1 MKPYFRLLELKAS
14 VCSGTQTCS
23 GFKAEFSIMKS
34 IQIITIKENFM
45 STLYEPALHFH
56 EVDYSVDDI
65 HILKKITGSFP
76 KGKITTLV
84 GPSGAGKT
92 TLLKLCNGLISPT
105 SGNILIHNK
114 PISTYEPIH
123 LRRHV
128 GIALQS
134 APMIKGTVFQNLALP
149 MELQGKQLAE
159 QDAIDILEDVGLD
172 QHFLHRKTDDLSG
185 GQRQKVSIARTLINR
200 SEILLLDEIT
210 SALDR
215 TSLREIEELI
225 VKINRKYGVTII
237 WITHN
242 LEQAISIGN
251 YTWVLM
257 DGQII
262 ETGESDLLTSPTNE
276 FVKRFVRGD
285 IE

>member
-1 MKPYFRLLELKAS
+1 
-14 VCSGTQTCS
+14 
-23 GFKAEFSIMKS
+23 
-34 IQIITIKENFM
+34 M
-45 STLYEPALHFH
+45 SSLYEPALHFN
-56 EVDYSVDDI
+56 EVNYSVDDV
-65 HILKKITGSFP
+65 HILKEITGSFP

-105 SGNILIHNK
+105 SGEIFIHKK
-114 PISTYEPIH
+114 PIAEYDPIE
-123 LRRHV
+123 LRRFV

-149 MELQGKQLAE
+149 LELRGEKLAE
-159 QDAIDILEDVGLD
+159 QDAISFLEDVGLEK
-172 QHFLHRKTDDLSG
+172 QFLRWKTEDLSG

-215 TSLREIEELI
+215 TSLNDIEELI

-242 LEQAISIGN
+242 LEQALSIGD
-251 YTWVLM
+251 YTWVMM
-257 DGQII
+257 DGKVM
-262 ETGESDLLTSPTNE
+262 ETGESDLLKSPKSE
-276 FVKRFVRGD
+276 IVKQFVQGVSS
-285 IE
+285 